1 MESSDL
7 TIQVLRE
14 IRDEIRLTNGR
25 LDQTNGQLDQTN
37 GRLDRMN
44 GQLDQT
50 NGRLDR
56 MNGKLDLTNERLEKL
71 EKRQAQGEI
80 RLSTEMVA
88 VAKAVDS
95 VRQLLAERLDLR
107 DRVDEHDRR
116 ISALEN
122 LASE

>member
-25 LDQTNGQLDQTN
+25 LDQT
-37 GRLDRMN
+37 N

>member
-1 MESSDL
+1 MEPSDL

-14 IRDEIRLTNGR
+14 IRDEIR
-25 LDQTNGQLDQTN
+25 QTNEKI
-37 GRLDRMN
+37 DRMN
-44 GQLDQT
+44 G
-50 NGRLDR
+50 
-56 MNGKLDLTNERLEKL
+56 RLE
-71 EKRQAQGEI
+71 EPQAPSEI
-80 RLSTEMVA
+80 LFSTALDA
-88 VAKAVDS
+88 VTKARES